1 MSISSY
7 FLVTLPNIG
16 PYDPRIALY
25 CLEPFNDWIEDGKV
39 WFQASSVDDK
49 KVTVH
54 FDPDDDDVKLVE
66 YRSNFDGASIRR
78 PDAPPDQ
85 AFGEAARND
94 VDAETWVESWDN
106 RRVFDI
112 HRLVL
117 APYRRSKE
125 RKACKQPSAEKGST
139 TNLTGSVRSKR
150 KTPPSSTLTSPVP
163 TPAAS
168 PVSLPPRATGAPS
181 CLCKGKR
188 ATNAC
193 VCRSS
198 KVECN
203 SDCHS
208 GLERDLKDKAQKH
221 KNCENHMHAAR

>member
-1 MSISSY
+1 M
-7 FLVTLPNIG
+7 
-16 PYDPRIALY
+16 
-25 CLEPFNDWIEDGKV
+25 
-39 WFQASSVDDK
+39 WFQVSSADDS

-66 YRSNFDGASIRR
+66 YRSKCDGALVRR
-78 PDAPPDQ
+78 PDAPPDL
-85 AFGEAARND
+85 ASGEAARTD
-94 VDAETWVESWDN
+94 VDAETWVESWPP
-106 RRVFDI
+106 RRIFDL

-125 RKACKQPSAEKGST
+125 RKAGKQPRAEKDVAKS
-139 TNLTGSVRSKR
+139 LTGSVRSKR
-150 KTPPSSTLTSPVP
+150 KTPPASTPTSLIA

-168 PVSLPPRATGAPS
+168 PLSLPPRVAGADS
-181 CLCKGKR
+181 CPCKDKC

-203 SDCHS
+203 HDCHS
-208 GLERDLKDKAQKH
+208 GLEQTLKDNAQKH
-221 KNCENHMHAAR
+221 KNCENHLHAAR